1 MQKKIEKLFFSYDII
16 TFELVALNTRF
27 YWERMLVIGCQYVN
41 KQSQISDTT
50 KTEFLELIFFH
61 SNKKIWQKYC
71 CADLCIVSDRFT
83 CWLCISVLRRG
94 FFGI

>member
-41 KQSQISDTT
+41 KQSQD
-50 KTEFLELIFFH
+50 FR
-61 SNKKIWQKYC
+61 YY
-71 CADLCIVSDRFT
+71 
-83 CWLCISVLRRG
+83 
-94 FFGI
+94 